1 MRAEIVDGAQIID
14 IRGKLGR
21 GGGFGRVTFS
31 YNFFGFYSKY
41 SGIYS
46 KKYYYGDPYIS
57 KMKFYRPTNPQTEA
71 QQAWRDVFADGKI
84 AWDSLDPETKEQY
97 RLKGQ
102 KRKMT
107 GYNFF
112 QSEYLKSHRL

>member
-1 MRAEIVDGAQIID
+1 MRAEIVDNGEIID
-14 IRGKLGR
+14 IRGQLGR
-21 GGGFGRVTFS
+21 GGGFGRIALG

-41 SGIYS
+41 SGIYQ
-46 KKYYYGDPYIS
+46 KKYYFGTPYIS
-57 KMKFYRPTNPQTEA
+57 KMKFYRPTNPQTVP
-71 QQAWRDVFADGKI
+71 QQAWRAVFADGKI
-84 AWDSLDPETKEQY
+84 AWSALDPEAKEQY

-102 KRKMT
+102 RRKMS